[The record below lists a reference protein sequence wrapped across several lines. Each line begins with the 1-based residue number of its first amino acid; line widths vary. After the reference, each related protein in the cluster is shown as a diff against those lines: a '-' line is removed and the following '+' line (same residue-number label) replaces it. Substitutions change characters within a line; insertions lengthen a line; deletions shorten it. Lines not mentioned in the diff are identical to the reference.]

1 MAGNLRSAYTAVIAR
16 GQWWDGP
23 WESEPYEAAWAAE
36 AIFFVR
42 VLKVRGG
49 AAAGASVEATLRI
62 AAKTSRIA
70 GPVPSMPSK
79 LSSIPMHF
87 IPYSPIAVLTTAR
100 ITAFR
105 PGASPPPVKI
115 PICLYILRSGLK
127 SKKIFYS
134 TH

>member
-49 AAAGASVEATLRI
+49 AAAGASVEARVQLSPDGMHWVDEGSVLVVPALEGALRFARVADFGGWLRLAVEPPSPGLGLQVVATL
-62 AAKTSRIA
+62 A
-70 GPVPSMPSK
+70 
-79 LSSIPMHF
+79 
-87 IPYSPIAVLTTAR
+87 
-100 ITAFR
+100 
-105 PGASPPPVKI
+105 
-115 PICLYILRSGLK
+115 LK
-127 SKKIFYS
+127 G
-134 TH
+134 